1 MNRMFLTFRHAAAV
15 MIGAALALHA
25 VNATAQA
32 WPQRTVKFIL
42 PLGPGSGAD
51 ISARL
56 IADRLATRWGQSVV
70 IENRPGG
77 DGFVAINAFVG
88 SRDDHTL
95 LYGPAGA
102 FTAHPYLHAKLPYN
116 QSDITPIARVSST
129 IVTVAVPASL
139 PVSSVA
145 ELMALAREQPGKL
158 NWASITGASDLI
170 FEAYRKG
177 SNIEMARVPYRDP
190 VQALNDLAEG
200 RIQLYMA
207 ALAIVRS
214 HAQAGRIKILAVT
227 NRERAPIVP
236 DTPTVREA
244 GFAALTFDGLVGLYG
259 APDFPGEVRARI
271 AADIKTV
278 LADPTVAARLTGTGQ
293 LVIPGTAAEFAAA
306 IDEQRAQMAA
316 VAQVLG
322 IKAAQ

>member
-1 MNRMFLTFRHAAAV
+1 MLKMKAILRVTT
-15 MIGAALALHA
+15 ALAIGSALA
-25 VNATAQA
+25 VSALPSLAQS

-77 DGFVAINAFVG
+77 DGFVAINAFVS

-116 QSDITPIARVSST
+116 QRDITPIARVSST
-129 IVTVAVPASL
+129 VVTVAVPASL

-170 FEAYRKG
+170 FEAFRKT
-177 SNIEMARVPYRDP
+177 SNIEMVRVPYRDP

-200 RIQLYMA
+200 RIQMYMA

-227 NRERAPIVP
+227 NRERAPVVP
-236 DTPTVREA
+236 DAPTVREA

-259 APDFPGEVRARI
+259 PPDFPGEVRARI
-271 AADIKTV
+271 AADIKAV
-278 LADPTVAARLTGTGQ
+278 LTDPTVAARLTATGQ
-293 LVIPGTAAEFAAA
+293 LVIPGTAAEFAIA
-306 IDEQRAQMAA
+306 IDEQRTQMAA

>member
-1 MNRMFLTFRHAAAV
+1 MMNTKVMLRAV
-15 MIGAALALHA
+15 ATVVVGMAIALHA
-25 VNATAQA
+25 VHSLAQA

-56 IADRLATRWGQSVV
+56 IADRLSTRWGQSVV

-95 LYGPAGA
+95 LYGPAGT

-116 QSDITPIARVSST
+116 QRDITPIARVSST
-129 IVTVAVPASL
+129 IVSVAVPASL
-139 PVSSVA
+139 SVNSVG
-145 ELMALAREQPGKL
+145 ELVAMMRAQPGKL

-170 FEAYRKG
+170 FEAFAK
-177 SNIEMARVPYRDP
+177 SNSLDLQRVPYRDP
-190 VQALNDLAEG
+190 VQALNDVAEG
-200 RIQLYMA
+200 RVQLYMA
-207 ALAIVRS
+207 ALAIVRA
-214 HAQAGRIKILAVT
+214 HAQSGRIKIIAVT
-227 NRERAPIVP
+227 NRERAPILP
-236 DTPTVREA
+236 DVPTVTEA
-244 GFAALTFDGLVGLYG
+244 GFAPLLFDGLVGLYG
-259 APDFPGEVRARI
+259 LPDFPMAVRERI
-271 AADIKTV
+271 AADIKAI
-278 LADPTVAARLTGTGQ
+278 LAEPTIAARLTGTGQ
-293 LVIPGTAAEFAAA
+293 HIIPGTSAEFAAS

>member
-1 MNRMFLTFRHAAAV
+1 MRMNATARLAV
-15 MIGAALALHA
+15 TLVIGIAIALHA
-25 VNATAQA
+25 AHTFAQA

-56 IADRLATRWGQSVV
+56 IGDQLAKRWGQSVV

-116 QSDITPIARVSST
+116 QRDITPIARVSST
-129 IVTVAVPASL
+129 LVTVAVPASL
-139 PVSSVA
+139 PVSSIA

-170 FEAYRKG
+170 FEAFRKS

-214 HAQAGRIKILAVT
+214 HAQSGRIKILAVT
-227 NRERAPIVP
+227 NRERAPVLS
-236 DTPTVREA
+236 DVPTVREA
-244 GFAALTFDGLVGLYG
+244 GFPALTFDGLVGLYG
-259 APDFPGEVRARI
+259 SPDFPGEVRERI
-271 AADIKTV
+271 AADVKAV
-278 LADPTVAARLTGTGQ
+278 LADPTVAARLTATGQ
-293 LVIPGTAAEFAAA
+293 LVVPGTAAEFAIA

-316 VAQVLG
+316 VAQILG

>member
-1 MNRMFLTFRHAAAV
+1 MKRTNWILRVGTAFVIGTAVVLHAAQ
-15 MIGAALALHA
+15 AA
-25 VNATAQA
+25 AQA

-56 IADRLATRWGQSVV
+56 IADRLAARWGQSVV

-116 QSDITPIARVSST
+116 QRDITPVARVSST
-129 IVTVAVPASL
+129 VVTVAVPATL
-139 PVSSVA
+139 PVNSVA
-145 ELMALAREQPGKL
+145 ELMALARAQPGKL

-170 FEAYRKG
+170 YDAFTKTA
-177 SNIEMARVPYRDP
+177 NIDMQRVPYRDP
-190 VQALNDLAEG
+190 VLALNDLAEG

-227 NRERAPIVP
+227 NRERAPIASDVQ
-236 DTPTVREA
+236 TVREA
-244 GFAALTFDGLVGLYG
+244 GFAALSFDGLVGLY
-259 APDFPGEVRARI
+259 ALPDFPGDVRERI
-271 AADIKTV
+271 AADIKAV
-278 LADPTVAARLTGTGQ
+278 LGDSTIASRLTGTGQ
-293 LVIPGTAAEFAAA
+293 IVIPGTPAEFAAA

>member
-1 MNRMFLTFRHAAAV
+1 MLKMKAILRVTT
-15 MIGAALALHA
+15 ALAIGSALA
-25 VNATAQA
+25 ITAPPSLAQS

-77 DGFVAINAFVG
+77 DGFVAINAFVS

-116 QSDITPIARVSST
+116 QRDITPIARVSST
-129 IVTVAVPASL
+129 VVTVAVPASL

-170 FEAYRKG
+170 FEAFRKS

-200 RIQLYMA
+200 RIQMYMA

-227 NRERAPIVP
+227 NRERAPVVP
-236 DTPTVREA
+236 DAPTVREA

-259 APDFPGEVRARI
+259 PPDFPGEVRARI
-271 AADIKTV
+271 AADIKAV
-278 LADPTVAARLTGTGQ
+278 LTDPTVAARLTATGQ

>member
-1 MNRMFLTFRHAAAV
+1 MLKMKAILRATT
-15 MIGAALALHA
+15 ALAIGSALA
-25 VNATAQA
+25 VTALPSLAQS

-116 QSDITPIARVSST
+116 QRDITPIARVSST
-129 IVTVAVPASL
+129 VVTVAVPASL

-170 FEAYRKG
+170 FEAFRKS

-200 RIQLYMA
+200 RIQMYMA

-227 NRERAPIVP
+227 NRERAPVVP
-236 DTPTVREA
+236 DAPTVREA

-259 APDFPGEVRARI
+259 PPDFPGEVRARI
-271 AADIKTV
+271 AADIKAV
-278 LADPTVAARLTGTGQ
+278 LTDPTVAARLTATGQ

>member
-1 MNRMFLTFRHAAAV
+1 MTRMSWTMRFGLAVVLAVAGALQVAHAQ
-15 MIGAALALHA
+15 
-25 VNATAQA
+25 T

-56 IADRLATRWGQSVV
+56 IADRLAIRWGQSVV

-77 DGFVAINAFVG
+77 DGFVAINAFIG

-116 QSDITPIARVSST
+116 QRDITPIARVSST
-129 IVTVAVPASL
+129 VVTVAVPATL
-139 PVSSVA
+139 PVNSVA
-145 ELMALAREQPGKL
+145 ELMALARAQPGKL

-170 FEAYRKG
+170 FDAFTKTA
-177 SNIEMARVPYRDP
+177 NLDMQRVPYRDP
-190 VQALNDLAEG
+190 VLALNDLAEG

-227 NRERAPIVP
+227 NRERAPVAP
-236 DTPTVREA
+236 DIQTVREA
-244 GFAALTFDGLVGLYG
+244 GFAALLFDGLVGLY
-259 APDFPGEVRARI
+259 ALPDFPGDVRERI
-271 AADIKTV
+271 AADIKAV
-278 LADPTVAARLTGTGQ
+278 LSDPTIASRLSGTGQ
-293 LVIPGTAAEFAAA
+293 IVIPGTPAEFAVA